1 MRAILSADV
10 ACVRKKM
17 RRFARV
23 ILLLSSAVLA
33 GCWGSGEATDES
45 SRNDAFREVI
55 GFDRP
60 ASVSSVE
67 SQYYFMRNSYVRWL
81 RLSCDAETVASIRGI
96 RGAEV
101 ERIPETLDSPG
112 DPEKSHNPNAP
123 TRWRDAEMAAGPD
136 ELEINRSRTNEMDI
150 VHIWI
155 DKKNHTAYASRTVF
169 N

>member
-1 MRAILSADV
+1 
-10 ACVRKKM
+10 
-17 RRFARV
+17 
-23 ILLLSSAVLA
+23 
-33 GCWGSGEATDES
+33 
-45 SRNDAFREVI
+45 
-55 GFDRP
+55 
-60 ASVSSVE
+60 
-67 SQYYFMRNSYVRWL
+67 MRNSYVRWL

-123 TRWRDAEMAAGPD
+123 TWWRDAEMAAGPD
-136 ELEINRSRTNEMDI
+136 ELEINRSRTNETDI